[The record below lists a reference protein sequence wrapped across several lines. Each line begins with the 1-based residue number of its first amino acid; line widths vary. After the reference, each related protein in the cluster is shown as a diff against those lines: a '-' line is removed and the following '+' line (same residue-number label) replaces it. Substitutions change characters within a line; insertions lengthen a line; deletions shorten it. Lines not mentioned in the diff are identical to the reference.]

1 MITGPLRSKID
12 KLWEEFWT
20 GGITNPLTVIEQI
33 SFLMFARLLD
43 MRESTEEKKWSRKNP
58 GKPFPGVY
66 FPRSKQHL
74 RWSHLKQEADADKIL
89 KIVRDEVFPHF
100 RVMGEPTALAAGN
113 DISRKALASGSS
125 TTRSVSEGQPANT
138 FNQYMKDATLMIN
151 KPSLLMSAI
160 NMIEALPLTQGDTK
174 GDLYEYLLSK
184 LTTAGINGQF
194 RTPRH
199 IIDLMVDLVL
209 EGNHDE
215 ALSWT
220 VGDPACGT
228 GGFLVQFMEALR
240 QHFTS
245 ETGKIVHE
253 SEPTALAAGSGI
265 SRKALA
271 SGSENISRKALAS
284 GSLAQSV
291 TYTGDLI
298 TPHQWKH
305 IKSEMFH
312 GFDFDVTMLRI
323 AAMNLMLHDIDTPD
337 INYQDTLST
346 NFTDRKET
354 RKWATDAF
362 DLILANPPFKGSL
375 DDEDVHKTLT
385 GKVKTKKTELLFI
398 VLMLRMLK
406 LGGRCAVIVPDG
418 VTFGSSNAHKEL
430 RKMLIEE
437 NQLEAVIKLPSGV
450 FRPYAG
456 VSTAILLFTKGGQ
469 TDNVFFFD
477 VQADGRTLDDKR
489 DKIGAEDDWQ
499 DLDALRKAWPKWLK
513 QTANPTI
520 SRKALASGSR
530 PTKTTSTPDFADRTQ
545 NAFFVPKSEIEEN
558 AYDLSIN
565 RYKEIV
571 HKEEQYD
578 SPKVILKRLKKFE
591 AEIAKDLEELERMLG

>member
-58 GKPFPGVY
+58 DKPFPGVY
-66 FPRSKQHL
+66 FPRGKQHL

-100 RVMGEPTALAAGN
+100 RVMGEPTAVAAGS
-113 DISRKALASGSS
+113 DISRTALASGSS
-125 TTRSVSEGQPANT
+125 TPRSVSEGPPANT

-151 KPSLLMSAI
+151 KPSLLLSAI

-199 IIDLMVDLVL
+199 IINLMVDLVL
-209 EGNHDE
+209 QGNENE

-228 GGFLVQFMEALR
+228 GGFLVQFMEGLR
-240 QHFTS
+240 KRFTS
-245 ETGKIVHE
+245 SDGIHIDETTG
-253 SEPTALAAGSGI
+253 GM
-265 SRKALA
+265 
-271 SGSENISRKALAS
+271 
-284 GSLAQSV
+284 

-298 TPHQWKH
+298 EPSHWKH

-323 AAMNLMLHDIDTPD
+323 AAMNMMLHEIDTPD

-354 RKWATDAF
+354 KRWAEDAF

-375 DDEDVHKTLT
+375 DEEDVHRTLT

-398 VLMLRMLK
+398 VLILRMLK

-430 RKMLIEE
+430 RKMLVEE
-437 NQLEAVIKLPSGV
+437 NQLEAIIKLPSGV

-477 VQADGRTLDDKR
+477 VQADGKTLDDKR
-489 DKIGAEDDWQ
+489 DKIGADDDWL
-499 DLDALRKAWPKWLK
+499 DLDVLREAWPKWNGGAGKK
-513 QTANPTI
+513 QF
-520 SRKALASGSR
+520 K
-530 PTKTTSTPDFADRTQ
+530 DRTAK
-545 NAFFVPKSEIEEN
+545 AFFVPKSAIEEN
-558 AYDLSIN
+558 DFDLSIN

-571 HKEEQYD
+571 HEEGQFD
-578 SPKVILKRLKKFE
+578 SPMVILGRLKKLE
-591 AEIAKDLEELERMLG
+591 AEIAADLIELEALLG